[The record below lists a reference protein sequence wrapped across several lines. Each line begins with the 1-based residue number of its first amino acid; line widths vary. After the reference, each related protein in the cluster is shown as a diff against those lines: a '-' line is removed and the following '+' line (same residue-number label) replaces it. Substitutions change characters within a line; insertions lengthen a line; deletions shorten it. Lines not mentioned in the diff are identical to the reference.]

1 MLAVLGAKINSDKLN
16 MTRNKKSKNE
26 LLYDFQVNVK
36 KLFDEINKI
45 LSGKKGSVR
54 SIFGVYTSIA
64 YV

>member
-45 LSGKKGSVR
+45 LSGKKGSEPHGPLWR
-54 SIFGVYTSIA
+54 NP
-64 YV
+64 